1 MYSEH
6 VAAAW
11 GLMLSAQRLKK
22 SERVEVE
29 YSRDLSR
36 LENSIQLKFESETW
50 NFKSNWKL
58 QIVSVR
64 PVFGINGCA
73 DLKLNL
79 ASDCVDEIEFEKQ
92 SKLD

>member
-1 MYSEH
+1 
-6 VAAAW
+6 
-11 GLMLSAQRLKK
+11 MLSAQRLKK

-29 YSRDLSR
+29 HSRDLSR
-36 LENSIQLKFESETW
+36 LENSIQTEIWEW
-50 NFKSNWKL
+50 NMKHEKLYVDWKL

-73 DLKLNL
+73 DSKLNL